1 MKKKH
6 INLFLLYSNIFNIK
20 INYLLFLITKKMSSI
35 TENEIDQKILDK
47 LSLMLYPES
56 LEQMNKVISILNEDF
71 TFKIEDLFSLKEVS
85 KLFSSKE
92 MLNKYLTHLS
102 KMKNPII
109 SINDDLTNCQ
119 LLISDKLVYY
129 QFINI
134 PPEYNDERVKLLL
147 DLKDD
152 DFIRLYKS
160 SIFWVLISDKEEFN
174 NKFEKVLNS
183 TKVDKDEKKLK
194 YNITSAYMIKK
205 MAKKS
210 IEKRI
215 YNQETENLKKKS
227 EKTEKKEES
236 KSKKSDDSMSWRK
249 KSDVSNEQD
258 ELGYGYGYG
267 YDKYNKGY
275 KNKRQRFKSD
285 PNEYQSNDYYY
296 NNKKY
301 YYNKNDQNNVE
312 ELRSELDE
320 VKYPIFIKEKYTN
333 KDMLDYL
340 AKIKKDICFDEKNFV
355 NIIDDIID
363 KNKMKNL
370 ELENKK
376 EYEVPK
382 NNPLLNFKKGK

>member
-1 MKKKH
+1 
-6 INLFLLYSNIFNIK
+6 
-20 INYLLFLITKKMSSI
+20 MSSI

-47 LSLMLYPES
+47 LSLLLYPES

-71 TFKIEDLFSLKEVS
+71 TFKSEDLFSLKEVS

-92 MLNKYLTHLS
+92 ILNKYLTYLS

-109 SINDDLTNCQ
+109 SINDDLTKCQ

-152 DFIRLYKS
+152 DFLRLYKS
-160 SIFWVLISDKEEFN
+160 SIFWVLISDNEEFN

-183 TKVDKDEKKLK
+183 AKVDKDEKKLK

-210 IEKRI
+210 IEKRM

-236 KSKKSDDSMSWRK
+236 KPKKSDDSMSWRK
-249 KSDVSNEQD
+249 KSDVSNEQE

-285 PNEYQSNDYYY
+285 PNEYQSNDYYN

-340 AKIKKDICFDEKNFV
+340 AKIKKDICFNENNFV

-382 NNPLLNFKKGK
+382 NNPLLNFKKRK

>member
-1 MKKKH
+1 
-6 INLFLLYSNIFNIK
+6 
-20 INYLLFLITKKMSSI
+20 MSSI

>member
-1 MKKKH
+1 
-6 INLFLLYSNIFNIK
+6 
-20 INYLLFLITKKMSSI
+20 MSSI

-47 LSLMLYPES
+47 LSLLLYPES

-71 TFKIEDLFSLKEVS
+71 TFKSEDLFSLKEVS

-92 MLNKYLTHLS
+92 ILNKYLTYLS

-109 SINDDLTNCQ
+109 SINDDLTKCQ

-152 DFIRLYKS
+152 DFLRLYKS
-160 SIFWVLISDKEEFN
+160 SIFWVLISDNEEFN

-183 TKVDKDEKKLK
+183 AKVDKDEKKLK

-210 IEKRI
+210 IEKRM

-236 KSKKSDDSMSWRK
+236 KPKKSDDSMSWRK
-249 KSDVSNEQD
+249 KSDVSNEQE

-285 PNEYQSNDYYY
+285 PNEYQSNDYYN

-340 AKIKKDICFDEKNFV
+340 AKIKKDICFNENNFV